1 MKFYFKGKNEF
12 VNVLYDISYILY
24 LYSFQKHEFPLI
36 HLNRLKFFASL
47 EYFNIKRFLLSIDL
61 SLQIRFDNN
70 SLKTVLQK

>member
-12 VNVLYDISYILY
+12 VNVLYDISYI